1 MPKIPKDVAER
12 VYEQYEITL
21 QDPMSFE
28 EMFTACNDGM
38 FEFTEQHKNA
48 YERGIVKPE
57 GQIFWIHNLHKKLAD
72 PKEPYDA
79 AVLNIL
85 ELISHITT
93 GKIPVFTEKPESQVD
108 AVAKLKK
115 NNKAALERAKKLRVD
130 YAEKVSGLQDKLMAS
145 QDKLMTSANEIKK
158 LKAEAKKLNAAIDE
172 LQKE

>member
-21 QDPMSFE
+21 QNPMSFE
-28 EMFTACNDGM
+28 DMFTPCGADM
-38 FEFTEQHKNA
+38 FEFSEQHKNA

-79 AVLNIL
+79 AVLNTL

-93 GKIPVFTEKPESQVD
+93 GKDPVFTEKPETQLD
-108 AVAKLKK
+108 AVEKLKK
-115 NNKAALERAKKLRVD
+115 NNKAAQARAKKLRQDYVD
-130 YAEKVSGLQDKLMAS
+130 GTA
-145 QDKLMTSANEIKK
+145 K
-158 LKAEAKKLNAAIDE
+158 LKEKLGVAERAIKQMTKSHIAEVKKLNAAIDE